1 MSNTEA
7 KATRS
12 LSQSVIFGLILGFTF
27 LGSVLF
33 IKELFVA
40 LIALACAAG
49 AWELSTALR
58 QKNWYVPRIPVTV
71 GSALVMPLAY
81 IGGERWQ
88 WLGVLAIVAALMLW
102 RGVQL
107 LLAHA
112 SLRRSFAEIIR
123 DFSAAAFVV
132 VYLPLTMSFAAL
144 IIREPAH
151 KNSVDGKYWILTV
164 VISVILI
171 DSSAY
176 LFGRKLGKHPMLPK
190 VSPKKS
196 WEGFAVSVIFALASA
211 ISFTILLLHLPWWF
225 GVVIAAVVL
234 LSAVLGDFAESL
246 IKRDLGVKDM
256 SSWIPGHGGV
266 MDRLDSMLPAA
277 LSGYVLMVFAIRV
290 LQ

>member
-1 MSNTEA
+1 MTTAETKTS
-7 KATRS
+7 RS

-49 AWELSTALR
+49 ACELSTALR

-81 IGGERWQ
+81 IGGELWQ

-107 LLAHA
+107 VLSHA
-112 SLRRSFAEIIR
+112 SFKRSFSEILR

-132 VYLPLTMSFAAL
+132 IYLPLTMSFAAL
-144 IIREPAH
+144 LIREPAH
-151 KNSVDGKYWILTV
+151 DEIVDGKFWIITV
-164 VISVILI
+164 VVTVILI

-196 WEGFAVSVIFALASA
+196 WEGFGISVLFALASA
-211 ISFTILLLHLPWWF
+211 IGLTVWLLELPSWF
-225 GVVIAAVVL
+225 GALIAGVVL

-266 MDRLDSMLPAA
+266 MDRLDSMLPSA
-277 LSGYVLMVFAIRV
+277 LSGYLLMMLASRLF
-290 LQ
+290 

>member
-1 MSNTEA
+1 MTTAETKTS
-7 KATRS
+7 RS

-58 QKNWYVPRIPVTV
+58 QKNWHVPRIPVTV

-81 IGGERWQ
+81 IGGELWQ

-107 LLAHA
+107 VLSHA
-112 SLRRSFAEIIR
+112 SFKRSFSEILR

-132 VYLPLTMSFAAL
+132 IYLPLTMSFAAL
-144 IIREPAH
+144 LIREPAH
-151 KNSVDGKYWILTV
+151 DEIVDGKFWIITV
-164 VISVILI
+164 VVTVILI

-196 WEGFAVSVIFALASA
+196 WEGFGVSVLFALASA
-211 ISFTILLLHLPWWF
+211 IGLTVWLLELPWWF
-225 GVVIAAVVL
+225 GALIAGVVL

-266 MDRLDSMLPAA
+266 MDRLDSMLPSA
-277 LSGYVLMVFAIRV
+277 LSGYLLMMLASRLF
-290 LQ
+290 